1 MAYEDSEM
9 FEQVLGFH
17 AAPTLRGLKA
27 SSLISFR
34 KSSFE
39 DFEMLLA
46 SYEPCLQCK
55 GISVYRVSEG
65 DEYVLLLFYRREA
78 MRRHL
83 YSEKSM
89 HLLERYGYR
98 REDTLDD
105 MLCHLRL
112 RMKVR
117 KTFPHE
123 IGLFL
128 GYPPEDVAGF
138 IKYKGKNFCYSGYW
152 KVYANEERTRELFN
166 RYTEC
171 SHCFCTALEN
181 GRNFQDLVCAV

>member
-1 MAYEDSEM
+1 MAYEDSAM

-27 SSLISFR
+27 SNLISFR

-39 DFEMLLA
+39 DFESLLA
-46 SYEPCLQCK
+46 SYVNCLYCK

-65 DEYVLLLFYRREA
+65 EEYVLLLFYRENV
-78 MRRHL
+78 MWRHL
-83 YSEKSM
+83 HTEKSM
-89 HLLERYGYR
+89 QLLKQYGYR

-105 MLCHLRL
+105 MLGHLRL
-112 RMKVR
+112 RMKLR

-138 IKYKGKNFCYSGYW
+138 IKYRGRNFCYSGYW

-171 SHCFCTALEN
+171 SHCFCTELEN
-181 GRNFQDLVCAV
+181 GRAFQELVCAV